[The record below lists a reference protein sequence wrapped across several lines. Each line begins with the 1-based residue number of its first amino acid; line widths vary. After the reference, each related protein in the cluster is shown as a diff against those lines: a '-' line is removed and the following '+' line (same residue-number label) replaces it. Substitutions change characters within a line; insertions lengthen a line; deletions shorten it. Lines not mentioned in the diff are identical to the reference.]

1 MAAKD
6 TEAEKFVE
14 KAPPPT
20 IREEMLDLAEEWQTE
35 LQSQAPSE
43 FLTAELILVSMLVTL
58 LTPTATHYQT

>member
-6 TEAEKFVE
+6 AEVE

-20 IREEMLDLAEEWQTE
+20 IREEMLDLAEEWQAE